1 MRLGQ
6 TRDCGAHRIPRM
18 DRLGQNGVGLH
29 PFVEH
34 SRRSFGSRIPFIRS
48 LAMSLKLWHAK
59 NMAVNRE
66 SVSSTRKAASVR
78 FH

>member
-1 MRLGQ
+1 
-6 TRDCGAHRIPRM
+6 M
-18 DRLGQNGVGLH
+18 DSGGENGIGLH

-34 SRRSFGSRIPFIRS
+34 NLRSFGSRIPFIRS
-48 LAMSLKLWHAK
+48 LAASLKLWHAK
-59 NMAVNRE
+59 NTAVNRE

>member
-1 MRLGQ
+1 
-6 TRDCGAHRIPRM
+6 M
-18 DRLGQNGVGLH
+18 DRGGESGIGLH

-34 SRRSFGSRIPFIRS
+34 NPRSFVSRIPFIRS
-48 LAMSLKLWHAK
+48 VAASLKLWHAK
-59 NMAVNRE
+59 NTAVNRE